1 MKNFKDWIS
10 ERVAKSSTRAFLPI
24 STRVKLHQLFYALSD
39 EQFLKVKI
47 ADENDVN
54 SILKIERLCYE
65 GQMPWN
71 RTAILH
77 EIRYNKNAFYIIMY
91 DGEQPVAFV
100 GTWFVAHEA
109 HITNIATVPSYQN
122 KGIATYLLKEIIC
135 VALEEEIGKVTL
147 EVRVSNNTAQSLYR
161 SLGFI
166 DGRIKSRY
174 YGNNHEDALEMIRV
188 LAEEPGETV
197 NEG

>member
-1 MKNFKDWIS
+1 MKNFKEWIS
-10 ERVAKSSTRAFLPI
+10 ERVAKSSNKSFSPI
-24 STRVKLHQLFYALSD
+24 SKRVKLHQPFYALSD

-47 ADENDVN
+47 ADENDVD

-71 RTAILH
+71 RTAIFH
-77 EIRYNKNAFYIIMY
+77 EIRYNKNAFYIILY
-91 DGEQPVAFV
+91 DDEEPVAFV

-122 KGIATYLLKEIIC
+122 KGIATYLLKEIIR

-174 YGNNHEDALEMIRV
+174 YANNHEDALEMVRV
-188 LAEEPGETV
+188 LVQEPGETV